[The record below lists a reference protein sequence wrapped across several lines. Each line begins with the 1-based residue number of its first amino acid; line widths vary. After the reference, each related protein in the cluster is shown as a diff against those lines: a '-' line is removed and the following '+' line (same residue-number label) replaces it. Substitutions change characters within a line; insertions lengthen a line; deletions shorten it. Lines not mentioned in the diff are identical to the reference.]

1 VGSSIL
7 TFAIVAALI
16 TLTPGLDTLLVIR
29 TSLRSGRRSGLFA
42 TLGVCS
48 GIFLW
53 AVASAVGVS
62 ALLLASSLAFGVL
75 RLAGAAYLLYLG
87 VRMWW
92 SRRSLA
98 LDLEPGPALGPLAA
112 CRAGLLTNLLNPK
125 AGAMYV
131 SLLPQF
137 LPHGAAALPTAL
149 LLAAVHNAETAL
161 WLSTLVFGVEH
172 LRRWLRRG
180 AVRRAI
186 DRVTGLIFVAFALR
200 LTLETAR

>member
-1 VGSSIL
+1 MGSSVL
-7 TFAIVAALI
+7 TFTLVAALI
-16 TLTPGLDTLLVIR
+16 TITPGLDTLLVIR
-29 TSLRSGRRSGLFA
+29 TSLRSGRRPGLLA

-48 GIFLW
+48 GIFVW

-87 VRMWW
+87 VRMLW
-92 SRRSLA
+92 SRRPA

-112 CRAGLLTNLLNPK
+112 YRTGLLTNLLNPK

-137 LPHGAAALPTAL
+137 LPHGGAALPTAL
-149 LLAAVHNAETAL
+149 LLATIHNAETLL
-161 WLSTLVFGVEH
+161 WLSGLVFGVEH
-172 LRRWLRRG
+172 LRHWLRRG
-180 AVRRAI
+180 GVRRAI
-186 DRVTGLIFVAFALR
+186 DRVAGLIFVGFAVR

>member
-1 VGSSIL
+1 VGSSVL

-16 TLTPGLDTLLVIR
+16 TITPGLDTLLVIR
-29 TSLRSGRRSGLFA
+29 TSLRSGRRSGLLA

-48 GIFLW
+48 GIFVW

-62 ALLLASSLAFGVL
+62 ALLLASSVAFGVL

-92 SRRSLA
+92 SHRGPA

-112 CRAGLLTNLLNPK
+112 YRTGLLTNLLNPK
-125 AGAMYV
+125 AGVMYV

-137 LPHGAAALPTAL
+137 LPHGPAALPTAL

-161 WLSTLVFGVEH
+161 WLGGLVFGVEH
-172 LRRWLRRG
+172 LRHWLRRG
-180 AVRRAI
+180 GVRRTI
-186 DRVTGLIFVAFALR
+186 DRFTALIFVAFAVR